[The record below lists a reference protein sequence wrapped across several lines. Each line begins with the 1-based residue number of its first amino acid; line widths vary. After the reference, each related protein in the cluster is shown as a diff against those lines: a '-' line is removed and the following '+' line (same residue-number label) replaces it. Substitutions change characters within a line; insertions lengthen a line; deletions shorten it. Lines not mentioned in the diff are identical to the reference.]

1 MSASPLVS
9 VVLDVD
15 HCAALRRTVRGVL
28 RQTFHELEL
37 IVAVPAQD
45 TAGVRPAL
53 VDCTEGD
60 TRVRVIEA
68 VPDLRPLDA
77 ALAATHGAWLAL
89 ACGQDEWLLD
99 RLRQQML
106 LAQDLGDPCVAVLG
120 RVLRHSRGSA
130 PAQLSAP
137 TLPDSRQIDPA
148 ADVSAD
154 AALMRSGIF
163 RRRALHSLQALQAL
177 DPSAEAD
184 TRQAWMQDLRRGG
197 IIAAVPDVVAVNEV
211 TSRS

>member
-9 VVLDVD
+9 VVLDAG
-15 HCAALRRTVRGVL
+15 HGAALRRTIRGVL

-45 TAGVRPAL
+45 AAGIRSAL
-53 VDCTEGD
+53 EDCTEGD
-60 TRVRVIEA
+60 VRVCVTET
-68 VPDLRPLDA
+68 VPGLRPLDS
-77 ALAATHGAWLAL
+77 ALAETRGAWVAL
-89 ACGQDEWLLD
+89 ACAQDEWLLD

-106 LAQDLGDPCVAVLG
+106 LMRALGDPCVAVFG
-120 RVLRHSRGSA
+120 RVLRHSRGAA

-137 TLPDSRQIDPA
+137 ALPNSRQIDPA
-148 ADVSAD
+148 ADISAD
-154 AALMRSGIF
+154 AALMRSGLF
-163 RRRALHSLQALQAL
+163 RRRALQSLQGLEPGAQL
-177 DPSAEAD
+177 D
-184 TRQAWMQDLRRGG
+184 TRRAWMRDLRRDA